1 MCQQCPPPVDES
13 KKIVAFPGRSS
24 AVQHVNDVHQ
34 EATVGKTDREI
45 GQTLVVHQKLK
56 LILVRL
62 DQVP

>member
-1 MCQQCPPPVDES
+1 M
-13 KKIVAFPGRSS
+13 AFPARSS